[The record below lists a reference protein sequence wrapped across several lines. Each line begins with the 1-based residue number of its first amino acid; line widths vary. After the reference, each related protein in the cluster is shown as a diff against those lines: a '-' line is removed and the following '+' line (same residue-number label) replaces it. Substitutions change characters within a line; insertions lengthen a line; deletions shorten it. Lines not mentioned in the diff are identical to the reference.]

1 MHVMW
6 YTSVKKKLKLSLIV
20 NPSLVFV
27 NRTNSISVIEQ
38 CENLNDLFFVESGTI
53 TNEPDAFTVVIF
65 VVVVVVL

>member
-6 YTSVKKKLKLSLIV
+6 YTSVKKKKLKLSLIV

-38 CENLNDLFFVESGTI
+38 CENLNDLFFVESETI
-53 TNEPDAFTVVIF
+53 T
-65 VVVVVVL
+65 